1 MLRFDKATYLSLLL
15 KFLLSA
21 RLNNILR
28 RSDVPLYL
36 DLINIVSIVF
46 YEFIEFIMLLNSF
59 LGIFL
64 LDPKNIWFDTHLVSA
79 QMYFLCKSN
88 W

>member
-28 RSDVPLYL
+28 RSDAPLYL

-79 QMYFLCKSN
+79 QMYLLCKSN